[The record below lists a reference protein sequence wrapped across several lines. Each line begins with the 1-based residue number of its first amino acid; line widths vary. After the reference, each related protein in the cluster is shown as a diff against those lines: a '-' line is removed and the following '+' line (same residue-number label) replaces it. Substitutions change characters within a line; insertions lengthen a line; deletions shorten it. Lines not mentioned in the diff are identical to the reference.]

1 LPSRECKGSHAA
13 KLRGLPSARKT
24 YWAWGFEIRA
34 YCSGQIGKT
43 TSFYKPSLETIWV
56 LAQLAKKLMGKVE
69 LHHQHR
75 PSCGAPLFQFVH
87 KDS

>member
-1 LPSRECKGSHAA
+1 MLPRACCQLPSRECKGSHAA

-43 TSFYKPSLETIWV
+43 TSFYKLSLETIWV
-56 LAQLAKKLMGKVE
+56 LAQLAKKGDG
-69 LHHQHR
+69 Q
-75 PSCGAPLFQFVH
+75 SGTA
-87 KDS
+87 SST